1 MAASRRDFVFGLG
14 ALGALSM
21 VSWSMD
27 RTEPELILY
36 NGNFW
41 TVDPRQPRAQAVAI
55 SGGRF
60 LAIGSS
66 EEVVPLAAGN
76 AKKIDLGGK
85 TVLPGFIDAH
95 SHPAEAGLSHLR
107 MVDCDLRSIADILK
121 ALHERAAKTPPGE
134 WVLGFK
140 YDDTKTS
147 ESRPL
152 TRAELDAAVPDHP
165 TFVQHRGGHTA
176 WVNSQAIKLAK
187 IDDHTPD
194 PAGGMYDHDPA
205 TGHLTG
211 RVRENGRVTFEKIIP
226 SNFTRDDHR
235 EGVRLI
241 SQMMTR
247 TGITSVTDAMG
258 TPEDLRGYQDARESG
273 QLNMRVYC
281 HIYQAFMDQMLAAG
295 VKTGLGD
302 EWVKVGAQ
310 KMICDGSI
318 SERTARLSQAY
329 IGRPDDFGILVT
341 SEEELYQQA
350 RKAHAAGWQLATH
363 ANGDVGIDTTL
374 RVYER
379 LQKELP
385 RKDGRYR
392 LEHCTVINDQL
403 IARIKALGAI
413 PTPFSTYAYYHGE
426 KMKEYGADRVN
437 HMFALRSFIDAG
449 IRPTQ
454 ASDYPPGPFEP
465 MMALQSEV
473 TRTDA
478 KGNVWGPQQKI
489 TLEEAIRVGTI
500 NGAYASY
507 EENVK
512 GSIEP
517 EKFADLVVL
526 GRDVFK
532 EDSSNIINIP
542 IERTMVGGR
551 WVWES

>member
-1 MAASRRDFVFGLG
+1 MSLLG
-14 ALGALSM
+14 ASSLFAL
-21 VSWSMD
+21 D
-27 RTEPELILY
+27 RVEPELILY

-41 TVDPRQPRAQAVAI
+41 TINPRQPRAQAAAI
-55 SGGRF
+55 SRGRF
-60 LAIGSS
+60 FAIGSNDD
-66 EEVVPLAAGN
+66 VLALAAGN
-76 AKKIDLGGK
+76 AKKVDLGGK

-95 SHPAEAGLSHLR
+95 SHPAQAGLSHLR
-107 MVDCDLRSIADILK
+107 MVDCDLRSIAEILK
-121 ALHERAAKTPPGE
+121 ALRERATKTPAGE
-134 WVLGFK
+134 WVQGFK

-147 ESRPL
+147 EGRPL
-152 TRAELDAAVPDHP
+152 TREELDAAVPDHP
-165 TFVQHRGGHTA
+165 VFVQHRGGHTA
-176 WVNSQAIKLAK
+176 WVNSPALKLAK

-194 PAGGMYDHDPA
+194 PPGGQYDRDPA

-211 RVRENGRVTFEKIIP
+211 RVRENGRETFDKIIP
-226 SNFTRDDHR
+226 SNFTRYDHR

-247 TGITSVTDAMG
+247 SGITSVTDAMG
-258 TPEDLRGYQDARESG
+258 DPNDLRAYQDAREAS
-273 QLNMRVYC
+273 QLDMRVYC
-281 HIYQAFMDQMLAAG
+281 HIYQPFMDQMLAAG
-295 VKTGLGD
+295 IKTGLGD

-318 SERTARLSQAY
+318 SERTARLSQPY
-329 IGRPDDFGILVT
+329 IGRPNDFGILVT
-341 SEEELYQQA
+341 TEEELFEQA
-350 RKAHAAGWQLATH
+350 RKAHAAGWQLGTH
-363 ANGDVGIDTTL
+363 ANGDVGNDTTL

-379 LQKELP
+379 LQKEMP
-385 RKDGRYR
+385 RKDPRYR
-392 LEHCTVINDQL
+392 LEHCTVINDSL
-403 IARIKALGAI
+403 VARIKALGAI

-426 KMKEYGADRVN
+426 KMKEYGAERVN

-465 MMALQSEV
+465 MMALQSEI

-517 EKFADLVVL
+517 GKFADLVLL

-532 EDSSNIINIP
+532 EDPYSIINIP
-542 IERTMVGGR
+542 IERTMTGGR